1 MKLLL
6 SMILLM
12 EFQNYSWKIDSVTRK
27 VPSNA
32 RVDDTK
38 GWDHGIDALRYALV
52 DYINKEVS
60 ILDVL

>member
-1 MKLLL
+1 MREDINGIPKLLL
-6 SMILLM
+6 
-12 EFQNYSWKIDSVTRK
+12 EIDQVTKK

-38 GWDHGIDALRYALV
+38 GWDHGIDAVRYALV
-52 DYINKEVS
+52 DYINKTLS